1 MNENKSFIDRQPLL
15 LQFFI
20 FLFLMLGCTSIFTYA
35 SFILIKP
42 LFGIDGAD
50 LLLKKATENADAL
63 KENINEINA
72 LKFIQ
77 LLTSVGT
84 FLVPSILFGLAKNPG
99 HDFLKLR
106 SKTPLLFFFF
116 SAAIIFLSAPIIN
129 EVYEWNK
136 NFDFNS
142 FGSFGIEMK
151 NAEKQNQLLTNIFLF
166 MPSFQDFMI
175 NILIVAV
182 VPAVAEELF
191 FRGVLQQL
199 IKEASKSSHL
209 AVWMTAVLFSA
220 FHFDIT
226 GFIPRVLLGALL
238 GYVFLWSGNLL
249 VSMTGHFI
257 NNAAQVVLV
266 YLFQTGNIS
275 YDASGDEP
283 TPFYITVIFTLAM
296 IATIYFFYKKRVM
309 VKEEI
314 PTTDST
320 IDSMMPPGENG

>member
-1 MNENKSFIDRQPLL
+1 
-15 LQFFI
+15 
-20 FLFLMLGCTSIFTYA
+20 
-35 SFILIKP
+35 
-42 LFGIDGAD
+42 
-50 LLLKKATENADAL
+50 
-63 KENINEINA
+63 
-72 LKFIQ
+72 
-77 LLTSVGT
+77 
-84 FLVPSILFGLAKNPG
+84 
-99 HDFLKLR
+99 
-106 SKTPLLFFFF
+106 
-116 SAAIIFLSAPIIN
+116 
-129 EVYEWNK
+129 
-136 NFDFNS
+136 
-142 FGSFGIEMK
+142 
-151 NAEKQNQLLTNIFLF
+151 